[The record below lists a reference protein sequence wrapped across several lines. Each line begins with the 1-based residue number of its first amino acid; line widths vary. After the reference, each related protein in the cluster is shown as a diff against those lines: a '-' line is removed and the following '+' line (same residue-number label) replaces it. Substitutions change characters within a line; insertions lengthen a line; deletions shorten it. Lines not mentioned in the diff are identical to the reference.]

1 MTRFVV
7 AKKNFGRAVGDNDLR
22 ARLGFGNQ
30 SHGAL
35 GANAP
40 SNDSSATEVGL
51 RATIVEAAAVSLVS
65 APTGTIVEE
74 EILHW
79 PEVILP
85 PDWPPGGAIGSFPLA
100 SGPATDVTVR
110 VTGGMRPLANATV
123 RLCAQGPTGY
133 LEFRGLTDGGG
144 SCTFSLPV
152 GHAPSMVLVS
162 PTGGFWPM
170 LARGNAL
177 GASIECPT
185 LPAEGPLGWWHVA
198 LGLDAAKADLGRGIR
213 VGVVDTGAGP
223 HPCLQHIESVGAF
236 LGGNALPPGL
246 GADVGEHGSHVSGTI
261 GARPAE
267 TGDYA
272 GIAPGCD
279 LLTARV
285 FKGPEGG
292 ASNADIANAID
303 SLSSQHGA
311 DLINLSL
318 GASIPSQV
326 VQLAIQ
332 EAADRGTLCI
342 CAAGNDGGAVLYP
355 AAFPETIA
363 VAALGLAG
371 WGPPGSL
378 SAARSPSDRS
388 LFGIGDLYA
397 ASFTSHGDAIGCAA
411 PGVGILATVP
421 NRHGA
426 VPLHGAMDGT
436 SMASPVVC
444 GALAALLS
452 QDAAYRALP
461 RSAKRTEAAR
471 RTLEEALSTVGLP
484 AEYEGRGMPRLSVVS
499 TS

>member
-7 AKKNFGRAVGDNDLR
+7 ARKNLGRTVDDDDLR

-30 SHGAL
+30 FHGAL

-40 SNDSSATEVGL
+40 SNESSAAQVGL
-51 RATIVEAAAVSLVS
+51 RAKIVEADAASLVS
-65 APTGTIVEE
+65 APPGTIVEE

-100 SGPATDVTVR
+100 SGPAMDVTVR
-110 VTGGMRPLANATV
+110 VTGEMRPLANATV
-123 RLCAQGPTGY
+123 RLSAQGPSGH

-144 SCTFSLPV
+144 SCTFSVPID
-152 GHAPSMVLVS
+152 HAPSIALVC

-177 GASIECPT
+177 AAFIECPA
-185 LPAEGPLGWWHVA
+185 LPADGPLGWWHVA

-223 HPCLQHIESVGAF
+223 HPCLQHIASVGAF
-236 LGGNALPPGL
+236 LGGNSLPPGL

-267 TGDYA
+267 TGHYA

-285 FKGPEGG
+285 FTGSDGG

-303 SLSSQHGA
+303 SLSSQYRA

-318 GASIPSQV
+318 GADAPSQV

-342 CAAGNDGGAVLYP
+342 CAAGNNGGTVLYP
-355 AAFPETIA
+355 AAFPETVA

-371 WGPPGSL
+371 WGPLGSL

-388 LFGIGDLYA
+388 LFGPGDLYA
-397 ASFTSHGDAIGCAA
+397 ASFTSHGDAIDCVA

-426 VPLHGAMDGT
+426 VPLYGAMDGT

-452 QDAAYRALP
+452 QDSAYRALP
-461 RSAKRTEAAR
+461 RNAQRTGAAR
-471 RTLEEALSTVGLP
+471 RILEEAMRAVGLP

-499 TS
+499 TR